1 MSDFIIFYILEN
13 IVCEPTIT
21 NYYGYIVL
29 QGPSSNF
36 INSFLRFLYVGLVFR
51 AIHWKIPLIFNQI
64 LSDNGG
70 QKFNIPCVI
79 YYNLCLLIL
88 PHHQVSLSVLYI
100 SKFSKLLPIKESAK
114 CHYWIK
120 KMFTVYLFSWIWTLI
135 ESAIRPLEVCVLRL

>member
-29 QGPSSNF
+29 QGPSNF
-36 INSFLRFLYVGLVFR
+36 IISFLRFLYVGLVFR
-51 AIHWKIPLIFNQI
+51 AIHWKQKGLKISLIFNQI

-70 QKFNIPCVI
+70 QKLNIPCVI

-100 SKFSKLLPIKESAK
+100 SKFSKLLPIKESVK
-114 CHYWIK
+114 SHYGIK
-120 KMFTVYLFSWIWTLI
+120 KCLQFTFS
-135 ESAIRPLEVCVLRL
+135 LEYEHWLSQQFGL